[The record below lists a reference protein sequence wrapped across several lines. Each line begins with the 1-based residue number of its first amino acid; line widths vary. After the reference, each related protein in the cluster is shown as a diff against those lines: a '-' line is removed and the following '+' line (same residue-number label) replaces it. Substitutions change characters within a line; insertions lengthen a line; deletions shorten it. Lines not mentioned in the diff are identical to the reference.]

1 MKHTSAESSKS
12 YPCPC
17 DTFGAVTLLAPIL
30 VLGDN
35 MVAAGFVTTADV
47 LLPLMVLLTKAAMG
61 DSIIPDLSVAM
72 GLKMA
77 APNKATDAP
86 KKPYTW

>member
-30 VLGDN
+30 LLVLGDD
-35 MVAAGFVTTADV
+35 MVAADFVTAADV

-61 DSIIPDLSVAM
+61 DSIIQVLEVTGRRRELRMPM
-72 GLKMA
+72 TIGR
-77 APNKATDAP
+77 
-86 KKPYTW
+86 